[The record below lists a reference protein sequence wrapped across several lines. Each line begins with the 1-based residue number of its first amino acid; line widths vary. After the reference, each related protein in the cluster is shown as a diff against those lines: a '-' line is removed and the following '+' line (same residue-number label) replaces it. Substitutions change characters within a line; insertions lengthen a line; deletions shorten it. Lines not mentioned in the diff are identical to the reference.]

1 MQRKHIENAPT
12 WNARFQGFCQRKV
25 LTLWMRRGMAR
36 LNELYM
42 PSSVRQQRKS
52 RQVLCSVNYHASWNC
67 RFLSTSLNRSGS
79 IDGLGLGIE
88 SLALRCLTIHSAEAF
103 DAQLLPGLC
112 HCGGPSGDVLV
123 GFLAGSML
131 LLGHNLVTLVLQ
143 QVCLFETCCSLLFA
157 APEDHGLCRLSS
169 SNLAHC
175 LLLHHSSFHRGG
187 LFHCLHALHHG
198 LLHGRAM
205 LTQTRGDRRDRR
217 RYKLQESWSP
227 KIKKLDR
234 SISIYIMIHHARLF
248 HILFTTCCTTCC
260 TMLHHMPHIHVSS
273 DELPLSKQDESD
285 LWVYKFP
292 LKNNYADLYVSSCLN
307 WQEFLWKTS
316 WRLHSRT
323 CCWNDK
329 VIGKIEYKSCKGNT

>member
-1 MQRKHIENAPT
+1 
-12 WNARFQGFCQRKV
+12 
-25 LTLWMRRGMAR
+25 MAR
-36 LNELYM
+36 LNKLYM
-42 PSSVRQQRKS
+42 PSSIRQQWKS

-67 RFLSTSLNRSGS
+67 RFLSTSLNRSGG

-175 LLLHHSSFHRGG
+175 LLLHHSSFHRSG
-187 LFHCLHALHHG
+187 LLHCLHALHHG
-198 LLHGRAM
+198 LLHGKGHVDSNARGS
-205 LTQTRGDRRDRR
+205 TRSKAVQVARELEP
-217 RYKLQESWSP
+217 KNQETWEINQHLHDTPCPSVSHP
-227 KIKKLDR
+227 
-234 SISIYIMIHHARLF
+234 F
-248 HILFTTCCTTCC
+248 HN
-260 TMLHHMPHIHVSS
+260 MLHDVLHDVAPHVAYPLIIWRVASLETRRVWAVSLQIS
-273 DELPLSKQDESD
+273 FK
-285 LWVYKFP
+285 KH
-292 LKNNYADLYVSSCLN
+292 ADLTYMFHLVWTGRNSFESHLGDFTA
-307 WQEFLWKTS
+307 ERAAGMTKL
-316 WRLHSRT
+316 
-323 CCWNDK
+323 
-329 VIGKIEYKSCKGNT
+329 

>member
-1 MQRKHIENAPT
+1 
-12 WNARFQGFCQRKV
+12 
-25 LTLWMRRGMAR
+25 MAR

-42 PSSVRQQRKS
+42 PSSICQQRKS

-67 RFLSTSLNRSGS
+67 RFLSTSLNHSGG

-88 SLALRCLTIHSAEAF
+88 SLALRCLAVHSAEAF

-169 SNLAHC
+169 SNLVHC

-198 LLHGRAM
+198 LLHGKGHVDSNARGS
-205 LTQTRGDRRDRR
+205 TRS
-217 RYKLQESWSP
+217 KAVQV
-227 KIKKLDR
+227 
-234 SISIYIMIHHARLF
+234 AR
-248 HILFTTCCTTCC
+248 
-260 TMLHHMPHIHVSS
+260 
-273 DELPLSKQDESD
+273 ELEPQNPE
-285 LWVYKFP
+285 
-292 LKNNYADLYVSSCLN
+292 
-307 WQEFLWKTS
+307 T
-316 WRLHSRT
+316 
-323 CCWNDK
+323 
-329 VIGKIEYKSCKGNT
+329 

>member
-1 MQRKHIENAPT
+1 
-12 WNARFQGFCQRKV
+12 
-25 LTLWMRRGMAR
+25 MAR

-42 PSSVRQQRKS
+42 PSSIRQQRKS

-67 RFLSTSLNRSGS
+67 RFLSTSLNRSGG
-79 IDGLGLGIE
+79 IDGLGLGIK

-187 LFHCLHALHHG
+187 LLHCLHALHHG
-198 LLHGRAM
+198 LLHGKGHVDSNA
-205 LTQTRGDRRDRR
+205 RGSMRSKAVARE
-217 RYKLQESWSP
+217 LEPQNQETWE
-227 KIKKLDR
+227 INQQL
-234 SISIYIMIHHARLF
+234 HHDTPCPSVSD
-248 HILFTTCCTTCC
+248 ILFTTCCTTCC

-273 DELPLSKQDESD
+273 N
-285 LWVYKFP
+285 V
-292 LKNNYADLYVSSCLN
+292 
-307 WQEFLWKTS
+307 
-316 WRLHSRT
+316 
-323 CCWNDK
+323 
-329 VIGKIEYKSCKGNT
+329 